1 MVAILGYEFQRSK
14 CKVMHFGRNNH
25 REEYYI
31 NDVQLK
37 VVNEEKDLGIIVK
50 DDLKVASQCAAAV
63 KASNRT
69 LGMIKRTF
77 STRNKTVMIKLY
89 KSLVRPHLEYCMS
102 VWRPHYQKD
111 IELLERVQRR
121 ALGLIEGFK
130 DLRYEERLL
139 RCNLTTL
146 KVRRL
151 RGDLIETFKL
161 I

>member
-1 MVAILGYEFQRSK
+1 
-14 CKVMHFGRNNH
+14 
-25 REEYYI
+25 
-31 NDVQLK
+31 
-37 VVNEEKDLGIIVK
+37 
-50 DDLKVASQCAAAV
+50 
-63 KASNRT
+63 
-69 LGMIKRTF
+69 
-77 STRNKTVMIKLY
+77 
-89 KSLVRPHLEYCMS
+89 MS

-146 KVRRL
+146 EVRRL

-161 I
+161 IRGFTDMDPGDFFEFSTTGLRGHNYKLFKPRVLTDVGKFAFSNRVVDHWNSLSYDVVNAGSVNSFKNRLDDEFKKGWGLNKQSCFLPL